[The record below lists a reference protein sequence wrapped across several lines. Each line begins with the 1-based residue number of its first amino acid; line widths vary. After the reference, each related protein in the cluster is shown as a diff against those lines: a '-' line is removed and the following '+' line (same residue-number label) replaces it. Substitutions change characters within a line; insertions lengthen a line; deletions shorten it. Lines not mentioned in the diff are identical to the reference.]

1 MGHSLPSDSPT
12 FHHSV
17 GMVYLFVY
25 LHCRELMTPQE
36 SSFCFIFRQLKN
48 NSSLEWTKNC
58 LSLANILG
66 RGWPSRWLSLSH
78 VPLSFSQSPRGLQE
92 PPISASWF
100 LIILYFLDCFRS
112 WEGFYILTSVQ
123 TLSHVQL
130 FAIPWTAARQASL
143 SITNSQSLLRLMSIE
158 SVMPSISSTVVPF
171 SSCPQSFPASGS
183 FPMSWFFTSGGHS
196 IGISASLSVLTMS
209 IQDWFPLGWT
219 GWISLQSKGL
229 SSIFSNTTGPKHQFF
244 GIQLFL

>member
-12 FHHSV
+12 FHHSI

-25 LHCRELMTPQE
+25 LQCRELMTPQE

-100 LIILYFLDCFRS
+100 LIIQYFLDCFRS

-123 TLSHVQL
+123 FRHSVMSNS
-130 FAIPWTAARQASL
+130 AIPWTAACQAFL
-143 SITNSQSLLRLMSIE
+143 SITNSQSLPKLMSIE
-158 SVMPSISSTVVPF
+158 LVMPSNHLIL
-171 SSCPQSFPASGS
+171 CR
-183 FPMSWFFTSGGHS
+183 
-196 IGISASLSVLTMS
+196 
-209 IQDWFPLGWT
+209 PL
-219 GWISLQSKGL
+219 LL
-229 SSIFSNTTGPKHQFF
+229 LPSIFPSIRVFSNELVLHIRWPQY
-244 GIQLFL
+244 

>member
-1 MGHSLPSDSPT
+1 MGHSLPSDSST

-66 RGWPSRWLSLSH
+66 WGWPSRWLSLSH

-143 SITNSQSLLRLMSIE
+143 SITNSQSLLKLLSIV
-158 SVMPSISSTVVPF
+158 SVMPSNHLIL
-171 SSCPQSFPASGS
+171 CR
-183 FPMSWFFTSGGHS
+183 
-196 IGISASLSVLTMS
+196 
-209 IQDWFPLGWT
+209 PL
-219 GWISLQSKGL
+219 LL
-229 SSIFSNTTGPKHQFF
+229 LPSIFPSIRVFSNELVLHIRWPQY
-244 GIQLFL
+244 